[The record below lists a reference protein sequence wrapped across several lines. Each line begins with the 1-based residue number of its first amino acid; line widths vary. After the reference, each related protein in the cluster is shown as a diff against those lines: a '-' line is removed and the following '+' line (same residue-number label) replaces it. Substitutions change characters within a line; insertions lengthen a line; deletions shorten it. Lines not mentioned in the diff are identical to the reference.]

1 MNFFPELKLM
11 SKNKM
16 WLTIAFLG
24 TYLLSIIALIRGYL
38 IYKTVTNEMN
48 KW

>member
-1 MNFFPELKLM
+1 MYRIMDMKVNEL
-11 SKNKM
+11 
-16 WLTIAFLG
+16 WLVIAFLVSL
-24 TYLLSIIALIRGYL
+24 LLSIITLIRGYL